1 MTADQYL
8 TWWVNNNTP
17 EYENDTDATIAVM
30 QAYNRHLA
38 ELLEYLYA
46 CHSSGANLM
55 DHVEDEIKQ
64 IIEEL

>member
-1 MTADQYL
+1 MEAEKYL
-8 TWWVNNNTP
+8 KEKGYYHLP
-17 EYENDTDATIAVM
+17 ECVPVLME
-30 QAYNRHLA
+30 AYNRRTA

-64 IIEEL
+64 IIEDL